1 MTKEML
7 KDYIKVIEKKY
18 KIVLVLLIIVSI
30 LLVGMTIFAFSEFE
44 ITKETEY
51 EIAFEAETGDGDNGT
66 ITQNNDM
73 STNKD
78 GKVLVIC
85 ISVVICVLIICVLLG
100 VVFYGKIKNENKEK
114 NKSYYKKEE

>member
-18 KIVLVLLIIVSI
+18 KIVLVLLIIVSM
-30 LLVGMTIFAFSEFE
+30 LLVGMTIFAFCEFE
-44 ITKETEY
+44 VTKETEY

-78 GKVLVIC
+78 GKVLIIC
-85 ISVVICVLIICVLLG
+85 ISVVMCVLIICVLLG
-100 VVFYGKIKNENKEK
+100 VVLYGKKQNENKEK
-114 NKSYYKKEE
+114 NKRDYKKEE